1 MTKTRKATSKREPR
15 GAMEKAFEASE
26 RLEKQLFEN
35 EKGAAKMTKA
45 MLVNAVSNEEVFVEI
60 NKDDLVVVTREGVG
74 STVYSKRHT
83 VESVV
88 EQFASEG
95 WINVTEQKQ
104 VLKNVAANFPA
115 PPELV
120 TVEDITPIS
129 SLEPIEEEV
138 DEQAVMVAEVDAYT
152 ELHAEIAKLNKELEK
167 KKKAIRTYMD
177 DNKLKVLTGT
187 LGKEV
192 YLQTNKASNSSAEY
206 TTYDVDMI
214 KDILTLE
221 QYSEVTEVRVS
232 ASLLKKQI
240 TDGKFSE
247 GELKAIERAENYKL
261 GTPKFTLRKTKEEK

>member
-1 MTKTRKATSKREPR
+1 MTKTRKGKREPK

-26 RLEKQLFEN
+26 RLEQQMKEQGYFEY
-35 EKGAAKMTKA
+35 EKGEVKMTKA
-45 MLVNAVSNEEVFVEI
+45 MLVNAVSNEEVFVEL
-60 NKDDLVVVTREGVG
+60 NKDDLVVVTRQDVG

-95 WINVTEQKQ
+95 WINVTEQQQ
-104 VLKNVAANFPA
+104 VMKSELAVVEEIAPIAPLEPVAA
-115 PPELV
+115 
-120 TVEDITPIS
+120 
-129 SLEPIEEEV
+129 IEEEV
-138 DEQAVMVAEVDAYT
+138 DEQEAMVSEVDAYT

-206 TTYDVDMI
+206 TSYDTNML
-214 KDILTLE
+214 KDILTVE
-221 QYSEVTEVRVS
+221 QFSEVTEVRVS

-240 TDGKFSE
+240 TDGVFSE
-247 GELKAIERAENYKL
+247 GELKAIERAEIYKL

>member
-1 MTKTRKATSKREPR
+1 MTKTRKGATAVKENK
-15 GAMEKAFEASE
+15 GEAT
-26 RLEKQLFEN
+26 
-35 EKGAAKMTKA
+35 MTKA
-45 MLVNAVSNEEVFVEI
+45 MLVNAVSNEEVFVEL

-88 EQFASEG
+88 DQFTSEG
-95 WINVTEQKQ
+95 WINVTEQNQ
-104 VLKNVAANFPA
+104 VLKSELAVVEELA
-115 PPELV
+115 PIEELAPV
-120 TVEDITPIS
+120 
-129 SLEPIEEEV
+129 EEEV
-138 DEQAVMVAEVDAYT
+138 DEQAAMVAEVDAYT
-152 ELHAEIAKLNKELEK
+152 ELHAEIAALNKELEK

-261 GTPKFTLRKTKEEK
+261 GTPKFTLRKAK

>member
-1 MTKTRKATSKREPR
+1 MTKTRKGATAVK
-15 GAMEKAFEASE
+15 
-26 RLEKQLFEN
+26 EN
-35 EKGAAKMTKA
+35 KGGEKMTKA

-104 VLKNVAANFPA
+104 VMKSE
-115 PPELV
+115 ELA
-120 TVEDITPIS
+120 TVPDLAIITEIKPV
-129 SLEPIEEEV
+129 EPIEEEV
-138 DEQAVMVAEVDAYT
+138 DEQAAMVAEVDAYT

>member
-1 MTKTRKATSKREPR
+1 MTKTRKGATAVK
-15 GAMEKAFEASE
+15 
-26 RLEKQLFEN
+26 EN
-35 EKGAAKMTKA
+35 KGGAKMTKA
-45 MLVNAVSNEEVFVEI
+45 MLVNAVSNEEVFVEL
-60 NKDDLVVVTREGVG
+60 NKDDLVVVTRDGVG

-88 EQFASEG
+88 DQFSSEG
-95 WINVTEQKQ
+95 WINVTEQQQ
-104 VLKNVAANFPA
+104 VMKSE
-115 PPELV
+115 ELA
-120 TVEDITPIS
+120 TVPDLSIITEIKPV
-129 SLEPIEEEV
+129 EPIEEEV

-206 TTYDVDMI
+206 TTYDTNML
-214 KDILTLE
+214 KDILTVE
-221 QYSEVTEVRVS
+221 QFSEVTEVRVS

-240 TDGKFSE
+240 TDGVFSE
-247 GELKAIERAENYKL
+247 GELKAIERAEIYKL
-261 GTPKFTLRKTKEEK
+261 GTPKFTLRKAKEEK